1 MDPPPPL
8 DPCDTYLDRTERL
21 DWIYLPYPPLPLFT
35 PTRLFLS
42 LLDTLSF
49 PHRRVSSHRD
59 FLLEGVLAGL

>member
-21 DWIYLPYPPLPLFT
+21 DWIYLRYLPIPLLT

-42 LLDTLSF
+42 LLDNLSSL
-49 PHRRVSSHRD
+49 HRRVSSHRD
-59 FLLEGVLAGL
+59 FLLEGALASL